1 MKMIILAANYA
12 CTQADNFSPRTRA
25 VVSCETFRDS
35 PASTTSLTHRQLT
48 LSCYAPDPSPPP
60 SVVWLHNEIFQAS
73 TGRISVSYDNG
84 TGRSEFQIR
93 EVAYG
98 DAGDYRC
105 LALDEEGAIMFQS
118 HVGTLTVLG
127 ELVADVYTQSDSLLP
142 GTNT

>member
-1 MKMIILAANYA
+1 MCINI
-12 CTQADNFSPRTRA
+12 FPRTRA

-60 SVVWLHNEIFQAS
+60 SVVWLHDEIFQAS
-73 TGRISVSYDNG
+73 TSRVHVSYDNS

-98 DAGDYRC
+98 DAGNYRC
-105 LALDEEGAIMFQS
+105 LALDEEGVIMFQS

-127 ELVADVYTQSDSLLP
+127 ELVNWTHSQIH
-142 GTNT
+142 